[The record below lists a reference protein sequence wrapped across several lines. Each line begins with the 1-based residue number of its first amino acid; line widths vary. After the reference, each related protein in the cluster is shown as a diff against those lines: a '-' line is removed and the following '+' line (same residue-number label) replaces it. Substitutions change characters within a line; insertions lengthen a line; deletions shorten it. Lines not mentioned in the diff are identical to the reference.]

1 MSPLEESGEVTVR
14 CATAADTRALG
25 RRLAT
30 VLRRGDLVVLTGGL
44 GAGKTTL
51 TQGIA
56 EGMGVGGR
64 VTSPTFVLARVHPAP
79 GGRPSLVH
87 VDAYRLSGPDEL
99 DDLDLDTDLEDCV
112 TVVEWGR
119 GMAEALAPDR
129 LEVDLSPVPPTSP
142 VPLIGPDEAVA
153 DDLARAAVLRGVGER
168 WRGVGLV

>member
-1 MSPLEESGEVTVR
+1 MSVPGEVAVR

-25 RRLAT
+25 RRLAS

-51 TQGIA
+51 TQGMA

-79 GGRPSLVH
+79 DGRPSLVH

-119 GMAEALAPDR
+119 GVAEVLAADR
-129 LEVDLSPVPPTSP
+129 LEVDLSPVPASP
-142 VPLIGPDEAVA
+142 AALPGRDEVV
-153 DDLARAAVLRGVGER
+153 DDLARAVVLRGVGAR
-168 WRGVGLV
+168 WRGVGLA

>member
-1 MSPLEESGEVTVR
+1 MSPPGGLAEVTVR
-14 CATAADTRALG
+14 CATAADTRTLG
-25 RRLAT
+25 RHLAS
-30 VLRRGDLVVLTGGL
+30 VLHRGDLVVLTGGL

-56 EGMGVGGR
+56 EGMGVVGP
-64 VTSPTFVLARVHPAP
+64 VTSPTFVLARVHHSPH
-79 GGRPSLVH
+79 GRPSLVH

-119 GMAEALAPDR
+119 GMAEVLAADR
-129 LEVDLSPVPPTSP
+129 LEVELSPVPSASP
-142 VPLIGPDEAVA
+142 PAPPGPDEVV

-168 WRGVGLV
+168 WRGVDLV